1 MGLEPTTL
9 LRDRHVQ
16 INFTVVHGRLQTSVV
31 VGSSEQ
37 CSFYRR
43 R

>member
-16 INFTVVHGRLQTSVV
+16 IKFTVVRGRLQAFVAV
-31 VGSSEQ
+31 
-37 CSFYRR
+37 
-43 R
+43 